1 MSVNQL
7 AIYSITMTEN
17 SALATASQTHTESRG
32 LPSASVAKFTQPLDY
47 TLKVSGKISTN
58 VNSSTLKESTVYI
71 WHNTSNR
78 EACCS
83 YWKSYFHSF
92 VCVRV

>member
-1 MSVNQL
+1 
-7 AIYSITMTEN
+7 MTEN

-58 VNSSTLKESTVYI
+58 VNASTLKESTVYV